1 MCYDNVQIS
10 GSRREQNNKGL
21 TEVEIYR
28 GWI

>member
-1 MCYDNVQIS
+1 MFYDNVQIS

-21 TEVEIYR
+21 IEVEIYR